1 MYGYYKGDGNVGFD
15 DESLAVVMEEMAA
28 AEGSCEGIFVGEMR
42 EIVGSSL
49 IDISD
54 VEDAVRTSIEL
65 NISNIV
71 TGILED
77 ACSRMADTT
86 LESDVELRLRGH
98 LEKGLQD
105 ILEENMIVK
114 IDPAATSAICD
125 LVDGHIIPD
134 PRYVCDGVDASVIYF
149 KDGKWLVPEKDSHGS
164 VAYEP
169 EAKDW
174 VATLADESVA
184 RFDSCE
190 KAMAAVEEWAK
201 WV

>member
-1 MYGYYKGDGNVGFD
+1 MYGYYKGDGHVGFD
-15 DESLAVVMEEMAA
+15 DESLAVVMEEMVA
-28 AEGSCEGIFVGEMR
+28 AEGSCEGMFVGEMSEVR
-42 EIVGSSL
+42 CSSL
-49 IDISD
+49 IDLSD
-54 VEDAVRTSIEL
+54 VEDAVLKSIEL
-65 NISNIV
+65 NMFKIV
-71 TGILED
+71 TGILGD
-77 ACSRMADTT
+77 ACSRMVDTI
-86 LESDVELRLRGH
+86 LEGDVELRLMGH

-105 ILEENMIVK
+105 ILEDHMAVK
-114 IDPAATSAICD
+114 IAPEATSAVCD
-125 LVDGHIIPD
+125 LLDGHIIPN

-184 RFDSCE
+184 RFDNCE